1 VSSAGETAGRDLE
14 IPAPPRRRVFLRI
27 EELPDDQ
34 TPANPA
40 GRRVLLAR
48 PSAHAV
54 RLAGKSD
61 AATPGTLE
69 HVDALYDLAEV
80 LILAVD
86 GKPLSREDVEKVSAE
101 TVHYIYGLFN
111 APLQQLE
118 QIAKNAGAPLA
129 EAEKGSNSAIPSPTR
144 ARKSARRSGSGR

>member
-1 VSSAGETAGRDLE
+1 VSTPGERVGRDLE

-34 TPANPA
+34 SPPHPG

-54 RLAGKSD
+54 RLAAKSD
-61 AATPGTLE
+61 ATEPGTVE

-86 GKPLSREDVEKVSAE
+86 GKPLSREDVERVSAE
-101 TVHYIYGLFN
+101 TIHYIYGLFN
-111 APLQQLE
+111 SPLGVLE
-118 QIAKNAGAPLA
+118 QIAKNAEAPLA
-129 EAEKGSNSAIPSPTR
+129 EAGKGSNSVTPSPTR
-144 ARKSARRSGSGR
+144 ARGSAKRSRSGR